1 MKRVW
6 IVLFLVVAVAACGGE
21 KKAAEQPAAGASPAP
36 ADAAAPTAAVPN
48 EAQPAAT
55 GPDIPADQSAP
66 ENALFAFFAALNVAL
81 DQDFQAAN
89 RAPEKDPAK
98 ARRYQEAR
106 ARLRQLFLTGNANTE
121 ICAYLDLIR
130 MKKAEIVGQPD
141 INGDKATIKV
151 HLIKGD
157 NLSLDP
163 MSFGEDS
170 KTEATVTVKLIKIDG
185 NWRIEDFGG
194 LVAKAR
200 AQLQG

>member
-1 MKRVW
+1 MKRLW
-6 IVLFLVVAVAACGGE
+6 IVLFLVVVVAACGGE
-21 KKAAEQPAAGASPAP
+21 KKTAEQLAAGASPAP
-36 ADAAAPTAAVPN
+36 ADAAAPNAAPGA
-48 EAQPAAT
+48 AQPAAT
-55 GPDIPADQSAP
+55 APDIPADQSAP
-66 ENALFAFFAALNVAL
+66 ESALFAFFAALNVAL

-130 MKKAEIVGQPD
+130 MKKAEIVGQPEID
-141 INGDKATIKV
+141 GDKATIKV

-157 NLSLDP
+157 NLTLDP

-170 KTEATVTVKLIKIDG
+170 KTEATVKVKLIRIDG